1 MKTTACIYDIIRH
14 RMKIEGYDELT
25 DKKGNHFVIF
35 DDEQSFMRK
44 IQRLDEHVKPHVDR
58 LFFLGE
64 TLTTDVGDKAFK
76 SMWLNTFL
84 HREIAFQTV
93 DLFASKTVGV
103 FRVYEDFLNTYYSE
117 LMDYVNGL
125 SESQSTEAG
134 GQDTKHRRLM
144 ATLPQD
150 VALMNVGDDRFEY
163 PDENTAWN
171 ERQDKD
177 NKSETQSTQKTL
189 DELLKMRDAL
199 PEIIHAFDKQTFL
212 QVW

>member
-1 MKTTACIYDIIRH
+1 MKTTACLYDIIRH
-14 RMKIEGYDELT
+14 RMKIGGHDELT
-25 DKKGNHFVIF
+25 DKKRNHFVIF
-35 DDEQSFMRK
+35 DDDQSFMRK
-44 IQRLDEHVKPHVDR
+44 IQRLDEDVKPHVDR

-64 TLTTDVGDKAFK
+64 GLVTDVGDKSFK

-125 SESQSTEAG
+125 SESQSIESG

-150 VALMNVGDDRFEY
+150 FAQMDVGDDRFEY

-177 NKSETQSTQKTL
+177 NETTSQSTQKTL
-189 DELLKMRDAL
+189 DELLKMREAL